1 MEMRDRPMPGKAKRL
16 GSAMSDGG
24 FTLGLFRSSHEIIN
38 SFLFLVKLVCMET
51 LLVAQMIK
59 RLPTMRETWV

>member
-1 MEMRDRPMPGKAKRL
+1 MEMRDRPMSGKAKIL

-24 FTLGLFRSSHEIIN
+24 FTLGLFRSSHEIVN

-51 LLVAQMIK
+51 FLVAQMIK
-59 RLPTMRETWV
+59 RLPAMWETWV